1 MEIKEGIHIVK
12 KFLSVLSAAA
22 IMITASASAA
32 FSAGALTI
40 DENRMDVNQDGSIDM
55 MDLVSFSKYFA
66 GFYGVV
72 DSRCYD
78 IDHDGITGSADLKIL
93 RMHVSGQDVVSWE
106 IV

>member
-1 MEIKEGIHIVK
+1 MIK
-12 KFLSVLSAAA
+12 KFLSVLSA
-22 IMITASASAA
+22 AA

-72 DSRCYD
+72 DSICYD
-78 IDHDGITGSADLKIL
+78 IDHDGITGAADLKIL

>member
-1 MEIKEGIHIVK
+1 MVK

-32 FSAGALTI
+32 FSAGAFTI
-40 DENRMDVNQDGSIDM
+40 DEKRMDTNQDGNIDL
-55 MDLVSFSKYFA
+55 MDLVALSKYFV

-72 DSRCYD
+72 DPRCYD
-78 IDHDGITGSADLKIL
+78 IDHDGITGAADLAIL
-93 RMHVSGQDVVSWE
+93 RMYVSEQEVVSWE